1 LTWLDAGKSKEEISD
16 YQWKAGSSVNKRPHL
31 TMRWGQKVKI
41 RKEERCPISFPTKYY
56 ANYEPT
62 SSIA

>member
-1 LTWLDAGKSKEEISD
+1 MPVSERKKSVIIGRSKEP
-16 YQWKAGSSVNKRPHL
+16 GNKRPHL

-41 RKEERCPISFPTKYY
+41 RKEERCPISFPMKYY

-62 SSIA
+62 SPIV